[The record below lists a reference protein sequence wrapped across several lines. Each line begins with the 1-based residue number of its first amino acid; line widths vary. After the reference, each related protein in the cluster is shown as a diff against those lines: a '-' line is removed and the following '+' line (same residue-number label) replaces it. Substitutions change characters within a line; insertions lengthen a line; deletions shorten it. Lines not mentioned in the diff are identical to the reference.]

1 MDTTARMIDDDT
13 IEITRTPKVE
23 PTVNTYN
30 VDFLLN
36 QLEAIETAKLNAM
49 ADFEKQQA
57 EVRLLLSHAFVLPD
71 TATYPPAT
79 TEEPIITT
87 TI

>member
-1 MDTTARMIDDDT
+1 MDTQARMIDDNT

-23 PTVNTYN
+23 PTVNTYD
-30 VDFLLN
+30 VDFLLS
-36 QLEAIETAKLNAM
+36 QLEAIETAKLSAL

-79 TEEPIITT
+79 TLEPTL
-87 TI
+87 